1 VRRHR
6 AAWVL
11 KIAVLALAAAA
22 AVGLAVMSL
31 WNWLAPEL
39 IGAHPIDFVQAVGLL
54 LLCRILFGGFR
65 GGFGGHRHWRA
76 RMAERLEQMTPEE
89 RERFQ
94 AGLRARCGGRG
105 SSAPP
110 SAPSSDP
117 SGEQA
122 HASGL

>member
-11 KIAVLALAAAA
+11 KFAAFALAAAT

-39 IGAHPIDFVQAVGLL
+39 FGARPIGFVQAVGLL
-54 LLCRILFGGFR
+54 LLCRILFGGLR

-76 RMAERLEQMTPEE
+76 RMAERLEKMTPEE

-94 AGLRARCGGRG
+94 AGLRTRCAGRHAD
-105 SSAPP
+105 SAPP
-110 SAPSSDP
+110 SD
-117 SGEQA
+117 GEGA
-122 HASGL
+122 RA